1 MPEGV
6 INEQD
11 RQAALVA
18 LLSYQRD
25 LGVDLRLSPTGVDR
39 FDVTPAMNP
48 TAQVV
53 DAVNDH
59 LSAPQKSAPS
69 MQTGQAPSLMNTQSV
84 VAKAQAMAAGATAL
98 EALSEAVNAFDGCA
112 LKETALNTVFADG
125 TPSSDVMFLGEAPGS
140 DEDRLGKPFVGVSGQ
155 LLDKMLGHI
164 GLDRARNVYI
174 SNCVFW
180 RPPGNRKP
188 NPAEV
193 AACLPFTRRHI
204 ELVRPEF
211 LVLVGGLAAQSLI
224 DGSLKITRT
233 RGKWFDYA
241 LADGTTIPAMPILH
255 PAYLLR
261 TPLSKRETWND
272 LLALKARIASA

>member
-11 RQAALVA
+11 RQTALVA

-48 TAQVV
+48 TAQAV

-59 LSAPQKSAPS
+59 LSAPQKSAAS
-69 MQTGQAPSLMNTQSV
+69 MQTGQVPSLMNTQSV
-84 VAKAQAMAAGATAL
+84 VAKAQAMAAGATTL

-164 GLDRARNVYI
+164 GLDRARNFYI

-204 ELVRPEF
+204 ELVRPKF